1 MLKNNEILYILKRKR
16 KLSVFARFLGMSL
29 QGVYK
34 LLENNKPQYNQFG
47 NYIEFIRSEFENGK
61 SAN

>member
-1 MLKNNEILYILKRKR
+1 MLNNREILDILKKKR
-16 KLSVFARFLGMSL
+16 KLSAFARFLEMSL

-47 NYIEFIRSEFENGK
+47 NYIEFIRSEFENG
-61 SAN
+61 

>member
-1 MLKNNEILYILKRKR
+1 MLKNNEIIVILKRKR
-16 KLSVFARFLGMSL
+16 KLSAFARFLEMSL

-47 NYIEFIRSEFENGK
+47 NYIEFIRSEFENE
-61 SAN
+61 

>member
-1 MLKNNEILYILKRKR
+1 MLNNGEILDILKKRR
-16 KLSVFARFLGMSL
+16 KLSAFARFLEMSL

-47 NYIEFIRSEFENGK
+47 NYIEFIRSEFENG
-61 SAN
+61 

>member
-1 MLKNNEILYILKRKR
+1 MLNNGEILDILKKRR
-16 KLSVFARFLGMSL
+16 KLSAFARFLEMSL

-47 NYIEFIRSEFENGK
+47 NYIEFIRSEFEN
-61 SAN
+61 

>member
-1 MLKNNEILYILKRKR
+1 MLNNREILDILKKRR
-16 KLSVFARFLGMSL
+16 KLSAFARFLEMSL

-47 NYIEFIRSEFENGK
+47 NYIKFIRSEFEK
-61 SAN
+61 

>member
-1 MLKNNEILYILKRKR
+1 MLNNREILDILKKRR
-16 KLSVFARFLGMSL
+16 KLSAFARFLEMSL

-47 NYIEFIRSEFENGK
+47 NYIEFIRSEFENG
-61 SAN
+61 

>member
-1 MLKNNEILYILKRKR
+1 MLNNREILDILKKKR
-16 KLSVFARFLGMSL
+16 KLSAFARFLEMSL

-47 NYIEFIRSEFENGK
+47 NYIEFIRSEFEK
-61 SAN
+61 

>member
-1 MLKNNEILYILKRKR
+1 MLNNREILDILKKRR
-16 KLSVFARFLGMSL
+16 KLSAYARFLEMSL

-47 NYIEFIRSEFENGK
+47 NYIEFIRSEFEK
-61 SAN
+61 

>member
-1 MLKNNEILYILKRKR
+1 MLNNREILDILKKRR
-16 KLSVFARFLGMSL
+16 KLSAFARFLEMSL

-47 NYIEFIRSEFENGK
+47 NYIEFIRSEFEK
-61 SAN
+61 